1 MRFFVTHVLMLQ
13 IFHVFLYEKDFDLH
27 VVCFH
32 FCVSLNLNFHVVAYE
47 SYFESSKI
55 LYSLTLSKLDFGF
68 VALKFLFC
76 VFCVMHKYA
85 CSVD

>member
-1 MRFFVTHVLMLQ
+1 
-13 IFHVFLYEKDFDLH
+13 
-27 VVCFH
+27 
-32 FCVSLNLNFHVVAYE
+32 
-47 SYFESSKI
+47 
-55 LYSLTLSKLDFGF
+55 LTLSKLDFGF

>member
-1 MRFFVTHVLMLQ
+1 MLQ
-13 IFHVFLYEKDFDLH
+13 IFHVLYKDFDLH

-32 FCVSLNLNFHVVAYE
+32 FCVSLDLNSCVVLDE

-55 LYSLTLSKLDFGF
+55 LYSLTLQKLDFGF

-76 VFCVMHKYA
+76 VFCVVHKYT
-85 CSVD
+85 CSMD